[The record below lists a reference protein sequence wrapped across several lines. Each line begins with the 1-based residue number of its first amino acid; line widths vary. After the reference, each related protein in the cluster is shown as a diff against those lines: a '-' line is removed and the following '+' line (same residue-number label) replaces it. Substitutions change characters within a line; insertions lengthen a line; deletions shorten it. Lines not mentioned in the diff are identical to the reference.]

1 MNDRDDESR
10 AAGPGGGPTS
20 RAAITPSGEGGPP
33 SRHEPPP
40 PGAHLMNILRWGLF
54 IGLLALAA
62 VSIGSYVMSRQPSA
76 ANQEKKKALY
86 HCPMH
91 PSYTSDKP
99 GECPICGMSLE
110 LIPADEHAQQVAAG
124 GDGDVPGLS
133 SVHITPDRVQLIGV
147 RTVRV
152 EQRRLGGQLELVGFV
167 APDEAW
173 LSRIQVRVS
182 GWVEFLHVNRT
193 GDRVEEGEPLLTL
206 YSPELYQS
214 EQEFLI
220 ELGGHRDS
228 LMAHEAGGLAAGR
241 ERLRLLGVPADEV
254 ARLERE
260 RVASSRIVI
269 RSPATGTVLERG
281 VTQGQ
286 YIAADTPLFTV
297 ADLSRVWVLAD
308 LYEMDFSRV
317 RVGDP
322 ARFTADA
329 LAGRAFEGRVDF
341 VYPTVS
347 SETRTLK
354 VRLSL
359 ANPRRDLR
367 PGMYGRVVVS
377 SRAGASTLALP
388 GEAVIKTGENSYV
401 FLARTGG
408 HFEPRVVRTGLQD
421 GDWVQILDGVAAG
434 DTVVASASFLIDSES
449 RLKAAIAG
457 MGAQPSSGH
466 KH

>member
-1 MNDRDDESR
+1 MNDRDE
-10 AAGPGGGPTS
+10 AHA
-20 RAAITPSGEGGPP
+20 
-33 SRHEPPP
+33 PPP
-40 PGAHLMNILRWGLF
+40 PGAHLMNILRWVLF
-54 IGLLALAA
+54 AGLLVLAA
-62 VSIGSYVMSRQPSA
+62 VSVGSYVMSRRPSPTA
-76 ANQEKKKALY
+76 SHEKKAALY
-86 HCPMH
+86 RCPMH

-99 GECPICGMSLE
+99 GECPICGMTLE
-110 LIPADEHAQQVAAG
+110 PIPAAEQAGTHAMG
-124 GDGDVPGLS
+124 GADGDVPGLS
-133 SVHITPDRVQLIGV
+133 TVHITPDRVQLIGV

-152 EQRRLGGQLELVGFV
+152 ERRPLGGQLDLVGFV

-173 LSRIQVRVS
+173 LSRIQVRVP
-182 GWVEFLHVNRT
+182 GWVEVLQVSRV
-193 GDRVEEGEPLLTL
+193 GDKVEEGEPLLTF

-214 EQEFLI
+214 EQELLI
-220 ELGGHRDS
+220 ELGGHHDTLMVHDS
-228 LMAHEAGGLAAGR
+228 GGLAAAR
-241 ERLRLLGVPADEV
+241 ERLRLLGVPADEI

-260 RVASSRIVI
+260 HEASSRIVI

-329 LAGRAFEGRVDF
+329 LPGGTFEGRVDF

-347 SETRTLK
+347 SQTRTLK

-359 ANPRRDLR
+359 ANPDGRLR
-367 PGMYGRVVVS
+367 PGMYGRVMVS
-377 SRAGASTLALP
+377 RRAGVSTLVLP
-388 GEAVIKTGENSYV
+388 GEAIIKTGEQSYV
-401 FLARTGG
+401 FLARAGG
-408 HFEPRVVRTGLQD
+408 HFEPRMVWTGLQD
-421 GDWVQILDGVAAG
+421 GDWVQVLKGVAAG

-466 KH
+466 PH